1 MESQSF
7 DNRANDV
14 NQNGIDAISIPRR
27 EPNQETVG
35 TLEKFA
41 TWVLVLSP
49 ILQTYGWG
57 KYDFAFI
64 LTSLV
69 GVIAIVKKRI
79 HFNRLPQFLLCYFLY
94 WLFIHAKSSSSYLDV
109 VSLGTLKTILVYGT
123 FFSVIPLALL
133 IKYYKVVVKLSIAFF
148 VIQLIIKF
156 IFNVNFLGVF
166 SFLPLA
172 LEMDAADFF
181 ADRSSSDRLSSFF
194 SEPAMFAQYLVPYF
208 CLQLFNRKIN
218 NNQKLISILLLI
230 AIFLLMQS
238 GNALF
243 GLGACIFFFFLFRM
257 QGNWKRKVQTVMF
270 GIVIIAIGFY
280 FMRTEIGEKMMSRK
294 EQVSINSVENLGYST
309 SGFERIFKGYFIY
322 AQYSTICKIIGN
334 DNPQYKKGAAFSSEV
349 GVFFSEE
356 TQDYLYCN
364 TFQMVLL
371 NTGLIGVF
379 IMVLVFRGIWQTT
392 NHCGKDL
399 LLTFFAFSLF
409 SASYFSEN
417 MCLYMLISTLMGRN
431 QTDYE

>member
-1 MESQSF
+1 MEPQSC
-7 DNRANDV
+7 DNIAIGA
-14 NQNGIDAISIPRR
+14 NQNGIDVIPIPRSR
-27 EPNQETVG
+27 TNQETVG

-79 HFNRLPQFLLCYFLY
+79 HFNRLPQFLLCYLLY

-123 FFSVIPLALL
+123 FFSVVPLTLL
-133 IKYYKVVVKLSIAFF
+133 IKYYKVVVKVSIVFF
-148 VIQLIIKF
+148 AIQLIVKLL
-156 IFNVNFLGVF
+156 FNINVLGVF

-172 LEMDAADFF
+172 LGTDAADYF
-181 ADRSSSDRLSSFF
+181 AQRESSDRLSSFF
-194 SEPAMFAQYLVPYF
+194 SEPAIFAQYLVPYF
-208 CLQLFNRKIN
+208 CLHLFDRKIN
-218 NNQKLISILLLI
+218 NNQKSIATLLLI
-230 AIFLLMQS
+230 AVFLLMQS

-243 GLGACIFFFFLFRM
+243 GLGACLFFFFLFRM
-257 QGNWKRKVQTVMF
+257 QGSWKRKVQTVMF

-280 FMRTEIGEKMMSRK
+280 FMRTEIGEKMLSRK
-294 EQVSINSVENLGYST
+294 EQVSINSVENLGYSS
-309 SGFERIFKGYFIY
+309 SGFDRIFKGYYIY
-322 AQYSTICKIIGN
+322 SEYSTLCKIIGN
-334 DNPQYKKGAAFSSEV
+334 DNPQYKKKAALGSEV
-349 GVFFSEE
+349 GFLFSEE
-356 TQDYLYCN
+356 KQDYLYCN

-371 NTGLIGVF
+371 NTGLIGML
-379 IMVLVFRGIWQTT
+379 IMFLVFRGIWKST

-431 QTDYE
+431 QTGYE